1 MDSTP
6 VAIPRRA
13 WIAALVCSASTFLF
27 VMDSGLLSISF
38 PKLAE
43 TFSSADRSTLSW
55 AFSGYSVVMAA
66 LMAYAGNLADR
77 VGRKRVYLCGI
88 AVYITGAALTSVA
101 PSVALLIA
109 ARVVQGSGAAF
120 FTTSSLALMLL
131 EFPVER
137 RGTALATSGMIGS
150 LAAILTPTLGAAALA
165 RWSWRWAFGSVAL
178 LAFVAML
185 LAVRFLVDS
194 RSDSAAGSPEIV
206 SVVTGAV
213 GIALITLAITRAPTW
228 GWTALPTLAAFTAGV
243 VLLPIVISRSRSR
256 PRPLVPPLL
265 MNERRYVTL
274 TYAAIVQQI
283 GFFGYYFSL
292 PLILTG
298 VWKWSVLDAGYAMAG
313 SMAVSALV
321 APVAGRWADRR
332 GYTRLLMIGCT
343 LVASANVWWLVFFQV
358 RVNVAL
364 ALAPALIVQGAGS
377 SIVGN
382 FATAAALRAVPG
394 ELLASANALH
404 QMARRVG
411 GAFGVALSIALL
423 GEAKNPSVLIGGARR
438 VWVLMIVVH
447 ATMAALVIRARG
459 ASEPRRNDA
468 TVAVAGRRVEVADNE
483 RAL

>member
-1 MDSTP
+1 VS
-6 VAIPRRA
+6 
-13 WIAALVCSASTFLF
+13 AASASTC
-27 VMDSGLLSISF
+27 
-38 PKLAE
+38 
-43 TFSSADRSTLSW
+43 
-55 AFSGYSVVMAA
+55 AA
-66 LMAYAGNLADR
+66 
-77 VGRKRVYLCGI
+77 I

-101 PSVALLIA
+101 PTAALLIA
-109 ARVVQGSGAAF
+109 ARLVQGSGAAF

-150 LAAILTPTLGAAALA
+150 LAAILTPTLGAAVLA
-165 RWSWRWAFGSVAL
+165 RWSWRWAFGSVAA

-194 RSDSAAGSPEIV
+194 RSDAAAAAPEVV
-206 SVVTGAV
+206 SVVAGAL
-213 GIALITLAITRAPTW
+213 GIGLITLAITRAPTW
-228 GWTALPTLAAFTAGV
+228 GWTAPATVVAFVAGV
-243 VLLPIVISRSRSR
+243 LLLPIVISRSRLR

-265 MNERRYVTL
+265 MTERRYVTL
-274 TYAAIVQQI
+274 TYASIVQQI

-298 VWKWSVLDAGYAMAG
+298 VWKWSVLNAGYAMAG
-313 SMAVSALV
+313 SMAVSAIV

-332 GYTRLLMIGCT
+332 GFTRLLVVGCT
-343 LVASANVWWLVFFQV
+343 LVATANIWWLTFFHV

-404 QMARRVG
+404 QMGRRVG
-411 GAFGVALSIALL
+411 GAFGVALSIAVL
-423 GEAKNPSVLIGGARR
+423 GEAKNPAVLINGARR
-438 VWVLMIVVH
+438 VWFLMIVVH
-447 ATMAALVIRARG
+447 LVMAALVVRSRADRRSRR
-459 ASEPRRNDA
+459 SESGCDDA
-468 TVAVAGRRVEVADNE
+468 AVSACT
-483 RAL
+483 